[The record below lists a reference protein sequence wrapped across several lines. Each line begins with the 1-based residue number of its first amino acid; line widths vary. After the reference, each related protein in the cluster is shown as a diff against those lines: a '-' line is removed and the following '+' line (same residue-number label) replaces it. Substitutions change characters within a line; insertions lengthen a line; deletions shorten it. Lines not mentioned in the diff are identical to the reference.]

1 LFWVGLRRICQFKFI
16 FKKDFGLEESFENGD
31 RLSGSFRSNDEV
43 RRLNIDNQIRA
54 AFLMRNKMDLGIAQS
69 SFLAGTLLREHF

>member
-1 LFWVGLRRICQFKFI
+1 MVSSNLSL
-16 FKKDFGLEESFENGD
+16 KDLGLEESFENGD

-69 SFLAGTLLREHF
+69 SFLAGILLMMGARNLGNFGA